1 MDPRLLQC
9 YTDELL
15 YMRERAVEFATGD
28 RNIAR
33 RMGMQAG

>member
-1 MDPRLLQC
+1 MDPRLQC

-15 YMRERAVEFATGD
+15 YMRERAATGD

-33 RMGMQAG
+33 RMGMQTG